1 VSAVGLAAL
10 DSAAQSLFDVSR
22 QLADEPELSWAE
34 HKSCERLAALC
45 ATLGFAVERNFLGI
59 ATSFK
64 ASFSSGP
71 GPTVVFCSEYD
82 ALPGFGGAVRHACGH
97 NLIAVAGVGAG
108 LAVKAA
114 LESGAIT
121 GTVVVLG
128 TPAEETTGGKIDL
141 IKAGAFD
148 SCDFAMMVHPSN
160 ETVAYTR
167 ALAMC
172 EVKATFLGR
181 HAHAAGE
188 PWRGLN
194 ALDAAVSAYV
204 NISMLRQQMQPEC
217 RVHGVFS
224 EGGQRP
230 NIVPDR
236 AQLHYYVRAPGAPI
250 PLRFACRFSFF

>member
-1 VSAVGLAAL
+1 MSAVGLAAL
-10 DSAAQSLFDVSR
+10 DSAAQTLFNVSR

-45 ATLGFAVERNFLGI
+45 ETLGFAVERNFLGI

-64 ASFSSGP
+64 ASFSSGAA

-82 ALPGFGGAVRHACGH
+82 ALPGFGGVPRHACGH
-97 NLIAVAGVGAG
+97 NLIAIAGVGAG

-114 LESGAIT
+114 LESGAIN

-128 TPAEETTGGKIDL
+128 TPAEETSGGKIDL

-148 SCDFAMMVHPSN
+148 LVDFAMMVHPSN

-181 HAHAAGE
+181 NAHAAGE
-188 PWRGLN
+188 PWQGLN
-194 ALDAAVSAYV
+194 SLDAAVSAYV
-204 NISMLRQQMQPEC
+204 NISLLRQQMLPDC

-230 NIVPDR
+230 NIIPDR
-236 AQLHYYVRAPGAPI
+236 AQLHYYVRAPGEMRAF
-250 PLRFACRFSFF
+250 LFS